1 MLKRYEDSQQY
12 LTENAHLACEET
24 ANYLVL
30 WCVNLEVEEVPIL
43 FQAHLY
49 QLSFCKFCKFQHEIH
64 GLLRE
69 FEWAFIVTRADLIAN
84 MITHT

>member
-43 FQAHLY
+43 FKAHLY
-49 QLSFCKFCKFQHEIH
+49 QLSFCTFCKFQHEIH

-69 FEWAFIVTRADLIAN
+69 FKWASIVTRADLIAN